1 MSKQFNIGTRHF
13 RVKGYAGNLS
23 DLPEVQEFVDRFRA
37 RGDVGGRSHVVN
49 MRLGDEALSRLDQLV
64 EATLFNSRSEA
75 AAFLIGAGIESQKEL
90 FERLSAHSAE
100 IRKLKEKLQKV
111 ALDAIRPEK

>member
-1 MSKQFNIGTRHF
+1 MMSKQFSIGTGRF

-23 DLPEVQEFVDRFRA
+23 DLPEVRQFVDRFRT
-37 RGDVGGRSHVVN
+37 RTDVGGRSHVVN
-49 MRLGDEALSRLDQLV
+49 MRLGDEALSRIDQLV

-75 AAFLIGAGIESQKEL
+75 AAFLIGAGIESQK
-90 FERLSAHSAE
+90 
-100 IRKLKEKLQKV
+100 V